1 MTDAAPDRLQ
11 QFRRELESGGDDY
24 LHVAP
29 PQPGCA
35 YIRFTGPFEG
45 LTTLWDARVMTLAH
59 YRRLAGATAPALRQ
73 FIEVG
78 PEQDQLRRLDIGLN
92 VAQIDTPVLLKT
104 IIMVRKYKRLR
115 RGRHEYGNACNTA
128 AGQPHDA

>member
-11 QFRRELESGGDDY
+11 QFRRDLEPGGGDY

-35 YIRFTGPFEG
+35 HIHFTGPFEG
-45 LTTLWDARVMTLAH
+45 RTTLRDARVMTLAH
-59 YRRLAGATAPALRQ
+59 YRKLAGATAPALRQ
-73 FIEVG
+73 FIEAG
-78 PEQDQLRRLDIGLN
+78 PEQEQLRRLIIGLN

-104 IIMVRKYKRLR
+104 IIMVRKYKRLH
-115 RGRHEYGNACNTA
+115 RGRHEYGNACSTA